1 MAGPSRAFVSGR
13 SPAAVEVPSPEPGP
27 HEVLVRVRAVSL
39 NHRDLLNAEG
49 TFGDPPRAGLVP
61 CSDCCGEVVAL
72 GAEAD
77 RFWVGDRVAPIFFQ
91 RWTTGPFTREAAGS
105 GLGGAL
111 DGVLAE
117 YVCLP
122 ETGLVHVPAHLSL
135 AEAATLPCAALT
147 AWNALFTRGHLIPG
161 QTVLVLGSGGV
172 SVFVL
177 QFARAAGADVI
188 ATTGSDAKM
197 ERLAS
202 LGARTCINYRRSPA
216 WDEAVLEATD
226 GRGVDHVIEVGGPTT
241 LERSIRALAYGGHVA
256 LIGGAA
262 GYHGACDPMGLTL
275 KNAQVSCLFVGSRD
289 HFEAMN
295 RALAIWALHPVI
307 DSTFAFDEVPVAYA
321 YLKSGAHVGKVVI
334 EIATDSA

>member
-1 MAGPSRAFVSGR
+1 MQRYELHGIGINALRM
-13 SPAAVEVPSPEPGP
+13 VEVPRPDPGP
-27 HEVLVRVRAVSL
+27 REVLVRVQAVSL

-72 GAEAD
+72 GAEVD
-77 RFWVGDRVAPIFFQ
+77 RFGVGDRVSAIFFQ

-111 DGVLAE
+111 DGVLGE

-122 ETGLVHVPAHLSL
+122 ESGLVHVPAHLSVT
-135 AEAATLPCAALT
+135 EAATLPCAALT
-147 AWNALFTRGHLIPG
+147 AWNALFARGRLTPG

-172 SVFVL
+172 SIFAL
-177 QFARAAGADVI
+177 QFARAAGAEII

-197 ERLAS
+197 ARLRS
-202 LGARTCINYRRSPA
+202 LGARTCINYRRNPT
-216 WDEAVLEATD
+216 WDAAVLEAAR
-226 GRGVDHVIEVGGPTT
+226 GRGADHVIEVGGPTT
-241 LERSIRALAYGGHVA
+241 LERSIRALAYGGHLA
-256 LIGGAA
+256 LIGGAG
-262 GYHGACDPMGLTL
+262 GYHGTCDPMGLTL

-295 RALAIWALHPVI
+295 RALSVWALHPVI
-307 DSTFAFDEVPVAYA
+307 DSTFSFDDVGEAYA
-321 YLKSGAHVGKVVI
+321 YLKSGSHVGKVVI
-334 EIATDSA
+334 EIAGASV